1 MKIGSKLTIE
11 MEVKDDGVSAKITFN
26 STEKTYFFRFTD
38 PVSGSSR
45 IDLCIRDL
53 PRKLYIDAFLES
65 IKR

>member
-11 MEVKDDGVSAKITFN
+11 MEVKEDGVSAKVTFN
-26 STEKTYFFRFTD
+26 STEKTYFFLFAD
-38 PVSGSSR
+38 PVSESSR
-45 IDLCIRDL
+45 IDFLIRDL